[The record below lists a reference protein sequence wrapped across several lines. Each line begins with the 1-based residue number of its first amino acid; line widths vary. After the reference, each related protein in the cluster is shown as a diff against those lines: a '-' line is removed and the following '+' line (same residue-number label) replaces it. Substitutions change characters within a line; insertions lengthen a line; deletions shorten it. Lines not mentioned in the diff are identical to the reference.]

1 MSKKSEL
8 INTIKAYKEKQEAL
22 SNKILELDNNK
33 ELTPIGIEQR
43 INNLT
48 EPFEAVA
55 QNAHDK
61 AIGILDSAIKG
72 LEDKW
77 RANTTGK
84 LLDSSYQIGL
94 SNIIKMIEAG
104 AITSKEDFTNI
115 IDVYKDDYNALSI
128 IRELLANN
136 GNALELLMLIPK
148 DNREYNKKILNDL
161 RNNIENYI
169 NPFNIKA
176 SISMPLVSM
185 IQFIDTRLKDD
196 FSVIPWEEVS
206 DLESHIERR
215 NNS

>member
-33 ELTPIGIEQR
+33 ELTTMGIEQR

-115 IDVYKDDYNALSI
+115 IDVYKDDYNAL
-128 IRELLANN
+128 
-136 GNALELLMLIPK
+136 ELLMLIPK

>member
-22 SNKILELDNNK
+22 SNKILELNNNK
-33 ELTPIGIEQR
+33 ELTPIGVEQR
-43 INNLT
+43 INNLI

-55 QNAHDK
+55 QNVHDK
-61 AIGILDSAIKG
+61 AIGILDSAIKA
-72 LEDKW
+72 LEDRW

-94 SNIIKMIEAG
+94 SNIIKIIEAG
-104 AITSKEDFTNI
+104 AITSKEDFINI

-176 SISMPLVSM
+176 SISMPLDSM
-185 IQFIDTRLKDD
+185 IQFIDTRLRDD
-196 FSVIPWEEVS
+196 FSVIPWEEVR
-206 DLESHIERR
+206 DL
-215 NNS
+215 